1 MMLTQTLHRFVDEIN
16 FIAPSKIIRAK
27 ANSKPWFDNQIVS
40 TRQRRDELYKKFKH
54 PGLETG
60 NDNFKVAKMHLPKM
74 ILKKKKYSFE
84 EELGKNRNKTKG
96 TLEDFKV
103 TQSKLGQSKTI
114 KNFS

>member
-1 MMLTQTLHRFVDEIN
+1 
-16 FIAPSKIIRAK
+16 
-27 ANSKPWFDNQIVS
+27 
-40 TRQRRDELYKKFKH
+40 
-54 PGLETG
+54 
-60 NDNFKVAKMHLPKM
+60 M

>member
-54 PGLETG
+54 PGLETD
-60 NDNFKVAKMHLPKM
+60 NDNFKVAKMH
-74 ILKKKKYSFE
+74 FAE
-84 EELGKNRNKTKG
+84 NDTK
-96 TLEDFKV
+96 EKEIF
-103 TQSKLGQSKTI
+103 
-114 KNFS
+114 F